1 MRTVVM
7 TVPQVSELPDIGA
20 VLDRW
25 QADAGP
31 VHLHTGDLG
40 WYSLRG
46 GAATAQALRVWRC
59 QHRILAIGL
68 LDGENLLRLS
78 VDPDL
83 THDDALARQI
93 ETDINSSDRTA
104 SGTDITVFEKGTAIV
119 EARGAIRLCDSL
131 KARGWG
137 TDEPW
142 TPMNR
147 DLSLPV
153 EQPDIRVEVAGPDDA
168 EAWTAIHWSAFRGV
182 PYTADDRQRF
192 VDRWHTMM
200 SGPFSSRARSLL
212 GYDDSGL
219 PVAVVTV
226 WSAGLNRPGLL
237 EPLAV
242 HRDQQGHGYGKAMA
256 IAAARRLQQLGS
268 SSASVCTESSNRGAV
283 AAYSSA
289 GYIPRP
295 QVKDLRRG
303 S

>member
-1 MRTVVM
+1 MRTVVLN
-7 TVPQVSELPDIGA
+7 VPQVSELPDIGA

-25 QADAGP
+25 QSDAGP
-31 VHLHTGDLG
+31 LHLHTGDLG

-46 GAATAQALRVWRC
+46 AEATAQALRVWRC
-59 QHRILAIGL
+59 LDRILAIGL

-93 ETDINSSDRTA
+93 ESDIDSSDRTA
-104 SGTDITVFEKGTAIV
+104 SRTDTSVFEKGAAFV
-119 EARGAIRLCDSL
+119 EARGAIRLCDLL

-137 TDEPW
+137 NDEPW

-153 EQPDIRVEVAGPDDA
+153 EQPDIGVEVAGPDDA
-168 EAWTAIHWSAFRGV
+168 AAWTTIHWSAFRGV

-200 SGPFSSRARSLL
+200 SGPFSSQAQCLM
-212 GYDDSGL
+212 GYDNSGL
-219 PVAVVTV
+219 PVAVTTV
-226 WSAGLNRPGLL
+226 WSAGPNRPGLL